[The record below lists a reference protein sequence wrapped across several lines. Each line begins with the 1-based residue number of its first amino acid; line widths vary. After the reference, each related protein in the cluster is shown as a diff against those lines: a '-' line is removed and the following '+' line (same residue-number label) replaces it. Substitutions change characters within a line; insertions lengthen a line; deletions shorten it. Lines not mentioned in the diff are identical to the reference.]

1 LNNREAEMTKSSTR
15 HKLYL
20 SGVVSAALV
29 CMTAWSQAD
38 AADAE
43 SLYKKLENLT
53 PAERHSQLVE
63 GAKKEGKV
71 VWYTTDAPRPTQI
84 IFKAFNKKYPFVK
97 PQFIRSKS
105 RKILDRVLTESRAG
119 KHLFD
124 LAKTSTETFPLYPVE
139 KTFARY
145 SSSAKNEIPSSM
157 KGERW
162 TSLFTFIRAIG
173 WNTEMLAEKDVP
185 KTWED
190 LLDPKWKGKILFDQ
204 SSLPEVGV
212 VYDNYGKEKGPA
224 LLDKL
229 GSSGNLKLRR
239 GRTQITQLLAAG
251 DAPLAVTVYPY
262 RVERM
267 KKKGASIEWGLL
279 NFTPG
284 LLQPVS
290 ISRNAPHPYSAALL
304 HDFLLSEAGQK
315 VYARM
320 GRLPANPKVEA
331 KNPKLRTAIKDP
343 RLKINRP
350 DSAKGNAE
358 VVLRLLDEK
367 ILKKS
372 FKK

>member
-1 LNNREAEMTKSSTR
+1 MIKSSLRPT
-15 HKLYL
+15 LYV
-20 SGVVSAALV
+20 SGVVSAALLT
-29 CMTAWSQAD
+29 MTVWSKAD

-43 SLYKKLENLT
+43 SLYKKLENLPPT
-53 PAERHSQLVE
+53 ERHAQLVA
-63 GAKKEGKV
+63 GARKEGKV
-71 VWYTTDAPRPTQI
+71 VWYTTDAPRPTQV

-97 PQFIRSKS
+97 TLFIRSKS

-124 LAKTSTETFPLYPVE
+124 LAKTSTETFNLYPVE

-145 SSSAKNEIPSSM
+145 SSAAKNEIPSSM

-173 WNTEMLAEKDVP
+173 WNTQMLAEKDVP

-212 VYDNYGKEKGPA
+212 VYDNYGKEKGTA

-320 GRLPANPKVEA
+320 GRLPANPKV
-331 KNPKLRTAIKDP
+331 KTRNPKLGTAIKDP
-343 RLKINRP
+343 RLKIDRP
-350 DSAKGNAE
+350 DSAKSDAK
-358 VVLRLLDEK
+358 VVLKLLDEK